1 MRQNP
6 DDVNPATNI
15 LGYASYGNG
24 TLTYGDYDHDGIKE
38 PQLIYA
44 EAPYDNGLVVYIAGH
59 NLKDRSGDAEKL
71 IFESFFTAS
80 MRKTDVT
87 VVSAKNINVT
97 IKYDDGKVKY
107 EDTFLISI

>member
-1 MRQNP
+1 
-6 DDVNPATNI
+6 
-15 LGYASYGNG
+15 
-24 TLTYGDYDHDGIKE
+24 
-38 PQLIYA
+38 
-44 EAPYDNGLVVYIAGH
+44 
-59 NLKDRSGDAEKL
+59 L